1 MRDPLRTKRIFLAGL
16 AVGVVAMSA
25 TGLAAARLIESPKQ
39 LAARSA
45 APAASAIT
53 GVARMR
59 VLRDGVV
66 LPGVVQAGK
75 TVTVAAAAPY
85 RTVIVTKMPVKP
97 GQKVS
102 PGHVIAQV
110 DGRPVILLRG
120 KLPAYR
126 DLRVGDTGPDVT
138 QLQAALTGLG
148 YSDYDES
155 GYFGA
160 STALAVETL
169 FDHFGYRVPLY
180 TPRARKSPANPTGI
194 RPPPEVYLPMS
205 DVCFIP
211 TASAIVVGATKA
223 GNSLA
228 AGQPVV
234 RLATGPPY
242 VTGLLSAHQ
251 VALARTGSAARI
263 RAGNRRSTA
272 GVLTGIAAIPAGPR
286 SAQPRFPVTVTT
298 DKALPESLIG
308 TTVRLTLWSTISSEP
323 VLSVPVTAVF
333 SGQPASSARSADQ
346 TSSKTKA
353 PASYVVVV
361 ANRRTRRVPVFT
373 GQSAGGFIAIQPV
386 TAGAVEP
393 GDQVLIGTG
402 Q

>member
-1 MRDPLRTKRIFLAGL
+1 
-16 AVGVVAMSA
+16 MSA

-59 VLRDGVV
+59 VLRDGFV
-66 LPGVVQAGK
+66 LPGVVEAGK

-85 RTVIVTKMPVKP
+85 RTVVVTKMPVKA
-97 GQKVS
+97 GQKIS
-102 PGHVIAQV
+102 PGHVIAQL

-138 QLQAALTGLG
+138 QLQAALTSLG
-148 YSDYDES
+148 YSDFDER
-155 GYFGA
+155 GYFGP

-169 FDHFGYRVPLY
+169 FEHFGYRVPLY
-180 TPRARKSPANPTGI
+180 TPRARKSRANPTGI
-194 RPPPEVYLPMS
+194 KPPPEVYLPMS

-211 TASAIVVGATKA
+211 TASAIVITTTKA
-223 GNSLA
+223 GSSLA
-228 AGQPVV
+228 AGQAVT

-242 VTGLLSAHQ
+242 VTGVLSAHQ

-263 RAGNRRSTA
+263 RAGNRRRSTD
-272 GVLTGIAAIPAGPR
+272 GVLTAIAAIPAGPR
-286 SAQPRFPVTVTT
+286 SAQPQFPVTITT
-298 DKALPESLIG
+298 DKALPENLIG
-308 TTVRLTLWSTISSEP
+308 TTVRLTLWSTVTTEP

-333 SGQPASSARSADQ
+333 SGQPAKPASSADQ
-346 TSSKTKA
+346 TSRSKT

-361 ANRRTRRVPVFT
+361 AHRRTLRVPVFT
-373 GQSAGGFIAIQPV
+373 GQSADGFIAIQPA
-386 TAGAVEP
+386 TAGAVAA

-402 Q
+402 P